1 MFDGGLRD
9 RLGRE
14 LSEAEDR
21 LNKNLES
28 QRQAQA
34 ASERYYQLAVF
45 AKNASSAFMALKQRL
60 GFVVTDF
67 AEMFVRVVEAQNVE
81 VELWTGLL
89 DLKDKI
95 WSTEYVSTR
104 DHSLRQ
110 LLRLLTLDDN
120 VFMRQEFFENTEVR
134 IKNAIETELGVEA
147 LKRLMEPED
156 EPVFDDEL
164 NNI

>member
-1 MFDGGLRD
+1 MRD
-9 RLGRE
+9 RLGKE

-28 QRQAQA
+28 QRQARE

-60 GFVVTDF
+60 ALVVTDF
-67 AEMFVRVVEAQNVE
+67 AEMYVRVADAQNVE

-95 WSTEYVSTR
+95 WSTEYISTR

-110 LLRLLTLDDN
+110 LLCLLTLDDT
-120 VFMRQEFFENTEVR
+120 VFMRQEFFESTEVR
-134 IKNAIETELGVEA
+134 IKNAIEKKLGAEA
-147 LKRLMEPED
+147 LKKLIAEED

-164 NNI
+164 DDIGS